1 MSVLPVN
8 AIRQHSSFCN
18 TLLEMNLN
26 QKYHQWRLILK
37 KHNYRFSAELYEQYT
52 KLYADNHVPIIWM
65 PDNKLLEE
73 ANLSKCIQ
81 ELHLD
86 NYQQL
91 FSWASTK
98 RKDFWK
104 YALAKLGIKF
114 SLPYQSVLDSA
125 VSLENPSWCK
135 GARLNI
141 TDSCF
146 QAPDQNIALIEGT
159 ENGTRQ
165 RLTYGDLEQQV
176 NCFASGLLACGFGPG
191 DRIILYLPFCTEAVV
206 AFLGT
211 IRAGITNVLVADSF
225 TPAEL
230 DKRISV
236 SEAKAIVTVDEY
248 LYNGKIIKTYE
259 KVKQL
264 PGAITTILIRKAK
277 GTDIRE
283 NDLAYE
289 EIIDK
294 GTSFFDSFQTFPE
307 YISSILF
314 SSGTSNTPKAIPW
327 TQLTPVKA
335 ASDAFFHHDIRPNDR
350 ITWTTGMG
358 WMMAPWLIYAAL
370 INKATL
376 AIYTGAPTSEQY
388 GAFVEKEK
396 ISILGTIPSVVKSW
410 KMQDFHTKFNWS
422 VRLFSSTGEPS
433 HPEDY
438 FYLMGLGSFQAP
450 IIEYCGGTEIG
461 GAYVTGTVLQPASP
475 SFFTTPA
482 LGLDFIL
489 LKSAGKMAP
498 AGVQGEV
505 YILPPSIGLS
515 QQLLNKDHHQE
526 YYASVPPGPN
536 KEKLRR
542 HGDALVRILS
552 EGMVFYKSAG
562 RTDDAMNL
570 GGIKVSAL
578 EIEEQVNSHPDIR
591 ESAAVAVSE
600 NGSGPESL
608 YIFVTSDKELDTV
621 KMKEVL
627 QEKIS
632 KNLNPLFRIKVL
644 KQIDQLP
651 KTASNKLIR
660 KQLREEVKKSLN
672 NSDRA

>member
-1 MSVLPVN
+1 
-8 AIRQHSSFCN
+8 
-18 TLLEMNLN
+18 MNLN

-37 KHNYRFSAELYEQYT
+37 KNDFRFSPQLRDQYN
-52 KLYADNHVPIIWM
+52 KLYADNHIPVIWM

-73 ANLSKCIQ
+73 ANLAKCMR
-81 ELHLD
+81 ELSLD
-86 NYQQL
+86 NYQQF
-91 FSWASTK
+91 FSWASIK

-104 YALAKLGIKF
+104 YAISKLDIKF
-114 SLPYQSVLDSA
+114 SIPYQAVLDTS
-125 VSLENPSWCK
+125 VSFENPAWCK
-135 GARLNI
+135 GARFNI

-146 QAPDQNIALIEGT
+146 QAPDERTALIEGT
-159 ENGTRQ
+159 ENGTTQ
-165 RLTYGDLEQQV
+165 KLTYLELQQQV
-176 NCFASGLLACGFGPG
+176 NCFASGLLSHGFGPG
-191 DRIILYLPFCTEAVV
+191 DRIILYLPFCTEAVI

-230 DKRISV
+230 EKRISI
-236 SEAKAIVTVDEY
+236 SEAKAIITIDEY
-248 LYNGKIIKTYE
+248 LYNGKSIKTYE
-259 KVKQL
+259 KAKQV
-264 PGAITTILIRKAK
+264 PGKIPVILIRKAK
-277 GTDIRE
+277 DTAIRE
-283 NDLAYE
+283 GDYE
-289 EIIDK
+289 YEKIIHE
-294 GTSFFDSFQTFPE
+294 GNPYFDSYQTYPE

-327 TQLTPVKA
+327 TQLTPVKS
-335 ASDAFFHHDIRPNDR
+335 ASDAFFHHDIRPEDR

-358 WMMAPWLIYAAL
+358 WMMAPWLIYAAF

-376 AIYTGAPTSEQY
+376 VVYTGAATTLQY
-388 GAFVEKEK
+388 GEFVEKEK

-410 KMQDFHTKFNWS
+410 KAQDFHDKFNWT

-433 HPEDY
+433 NPDDY
-438 FYLMGLGSFQAP
+438 FYLMGLARFQAP

-475 SFFTTPA
+475 SVFTTPA
-482 LGLDFIL
+482 LGLDFMI
-489 LKSAGKMAP
+489 LKSAGKLAP
-498 AGVQGEV
+498 LASGEV

-552 EGMVFYKSAG
+552 EGMTFYRSAG

-578 EIEEQVNSHPDIR
+578 EIEEQVNTHPDIR
-591 ESAAVAVSE
+591 ESAAVAISE
-600 NGSGPESL
+600 NGTGPESL
-608 YIFVTSDKELDTV
+608 YVFVTSDKTLDTE
-621 KMKEVL
+621 KMRETL

-632 KNLNPLFRIKVL
+632 KNLNPLFRIKSL

-660 KQLREEVKKSLN
+660 KQLREEIEKSKKNECHVKK
-672 NSDRA
+672 

>member
-1 MSVLPVN
+1 
-8 AIRQHSSFCN
+8 
-18 TLLEMNLN
+18 MNLN
-26 QKYHQWRLILK
+26 QKYQQWRQLLK
-37 KHNYRFSAELYEQYT
+37 KHDFRFSPELHDQYN
-52 KLYADNHVPIIWM
+52 KLYTEDHIPIVWM
-65 PDNKLLEE
+65 PDNRLLEE
-73 ANLSKCIQ
+73 ANISKCMR
-81 ELHLD
+81 ELSLD

-91 FSWASTK
+91 FSWASSR

-104 YALAKLGIKF
+104 YTISKLGIKF
-114 SLPYQSVLDSA
+114 SVPYQSVLDTS
-125 VSLENPSWCK
+125 VSFENPSWCK
-135 GARLNI
+135 GASLNI

-146 QAPDQNIALIEGT
+146 QAPEENTALIEGT
-159 ENGTRQ
+159 ESGTIRK
-165 RLTYGDLEQQV
+165 LTYLELVQQV
-176 NCFASGLLACGFGPG
+176 NCFASGLLASGFGPG
-191 DRIILYLPFCTEAVV
+191 DRIILYLPFCVEAVV

-225 TPAEL
+225 TSAEL
-230 DKRISV
+230 EKRVSI
-236 SEAKAIVTVDEY
+236 SEAKAIITVDEY
-248 LYNGKIIKTYE
+248 LYNGKTIHTYE

-264 PGAITTILIRKAK
+264 SGNIPAILIRNQKNTEIRQGDHVYEKIISK
-277 GTDIRE
+277 G
-283 NDLAYE
+283 NPL
-289 EIIDK
+289 
-294 GTSFFDSFQTFPE
+294 FDSYQTYPE

-314 SSGTSNTPKAIPW
+314 SSGTSSTPKAIPW
-327 TQLTPVKA
+327 TQLTPVKS
-335 ASDAFFHHDIRPNDR
+335 ASDAFYHHDIRPEDR

-376 AIYTGAPTSEQY
+376 VIYTGAATTEQY
-388 GAFVEKEK
+388 GEFVEKEK

-410 KMQDFHTKFNWS
+410 KRQDFHAKFDWES

-433 HPEDY
+433 NPEEY
-438 FYLMGLGSFQAP
+438 FYLMGLGRFQAP

-475 SFFTTPA
+475 SVFTTPA
-482 LGLDFIL
+482 LGLDFMI
-489 LKSAGKMAP
+489 LKSAGKITP
-498 AGVQGEV
+498 PGISGEV
-505 YILPPSIGLS
+505 YILPPSVGLS

-542 HGDALVRILS
+542 HGDALMRILA
-552 EGMVFYKSAG
+552 EGMIFYRSAG

-578 EIEEQVNSHPDIR
+578 EIEEQINTHPDIR

-608 YIFVTSDKELDTV
+608 YIFVTADKDLDTDR
-621 KMKEVL
+621 MKEVL
-627 QEKIS
+627 QQKIS
-632 KNLNPLFRIKVL
+632 KNLNPLFRIKEIR
-644 KQIDQLP
+644 QIKQLP

-660 KQLREEVKKSLN
+660 KQLREEVRK
-672 NSDRA
+672 D